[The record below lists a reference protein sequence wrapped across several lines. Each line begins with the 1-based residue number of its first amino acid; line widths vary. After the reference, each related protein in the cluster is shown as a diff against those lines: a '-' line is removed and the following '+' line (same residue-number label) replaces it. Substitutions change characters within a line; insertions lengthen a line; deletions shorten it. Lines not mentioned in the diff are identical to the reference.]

1 MLMFAKFLT
10 SDHTAVNLHL
20 VFQICKI
27 FCCKHVKKTI
37 HQLSYTSY
45 VLYTCVTL
53 QPVVKIMT
61 FWASVIYSYQQKP
74 RVFCTLQAYL
84 IQLGVWEALEASSGS
99 RVKYSQRNI
108 QPRQGSFG
116 NPWKNLQCYCCAE
129 PKLITTN
136 FNNYNYRQNLLY
148 SFMGNPRIK
157 VEVRTSRINFSKD
170 KYLNNTVTK
179 AYKMRNFVPFT
190 LYSTLLYLST
200 IVSRIP

>member
-1 MLMFAKFLT
+1 MFAKFLT

-27 FCCKHVKKTI
+27 FCCKHVKKII

-45 VLYTCVTL
+45 VLYTCATL
-53 QPVVKIMT
+53 QPVVKTMT

-84 IQLGVWEALEASSGS
+84 IQLRVWEALEDSSGS

-108 QPRQGSFG
+108 QPRHGSFG

-136 FNNYNYRQNLLY
+136 FNKNYTYRPNLLH
-148 SFMGNPRIK
+148 SFMDNPRVK

-170 KYLNNTVTK
+170 NTVTK
-179 AYKMRNFVPFT
+179 AYNMRNFVLFT
-190 LYSTLLYLST
+190 LYSTLLYLSK
-200 IVSRIP
+200 IVSGIP